1 MHPKAQA
8 LLEVQLSFIQQQLEQ
23 KETITQEVMGFFDW
37 FKQQQISSFW
47 SSQHINALLQEQILA
62 TPATNHLIQQIEQH
76 IALALQHPHNAQTT
90 VEDVLPVEA
99 IDQIAKYISSKTEH
113 RHRLIKTM
121 VNNPAYTDLLTN
133 IVQQS
138 IQDYLD
144 NSMTK
149 KIPGVGS
156 LMKMSKAV
164 VERATDSS
172 LEDTLRSYLHK
183 NIHKIS
189 ALSEKLINLHF
200 DDDKLYHLQAKIW
213 HAIKKAPLSTLQQY
227 VLIEDL
233 PHTVSMGE
241 KIWDHI
247 RQTPYMQEQ
256 VSFGVN
262 AWVER
267 HQNETF
273 EKLMNDLNID
283 TPLLRKELYDL
294 IIPIIQHLVDTHY
307 LIDRAR
313 EYLTQFYQSEEV
325 QKILETS

>member
-8 LLEVQLSFIQQQLEQ
+8 LLELQLSFIEQHLQQ
-23 KETITQEVMGFFDW
+23 KDTITTEVMGFFDW
-37 FKQQQISSFW
+37 FREQNIASLWQSEQ
-47 SSQHINALLQEQILA
+47 INALLQQQILA
-62 TPATNHLIQQIEQH
+62 TPATSHLVEQIEEH
-76 IALALQHPHNAQTT
+76 IALALQHPQNEHTT
-90 VEDVLPVEA
+90 VEDVLPVET

-113 RHRLIKTM
+113 RHKLIKKM
-121 VNNPAYTDLLTN
+121 VNNPAYTELMTN

-156 LMKMSKAV
+156 FMKMGKAV

-172 LEDTLRSYLHK
+172 LEDTLRNYLHK

-189 ALSEKLINLHF
+189 TLSEKLINLHF
-200 DDDKLYHLQAKIW
+200 DDEKLYHLQAKIW
-213 HAIKKAPLSTLQQY
+213 HAIKKAPLSTLKHY
-227 VLIEDL
+227 ILIEDL

-262 AWVER
+262 AWLER
-267 HQNETF
+267 HQHDTF
-273 EKLMNDLNID
+273 AKLMLDLNID
-283 TPLLRKELYDL
+283 SQLLRKELYEL
-294 IIPIIQHLVDTHY
+294 VMPIIQHLVETDY
-307 LIDRAR
+307 LLERTR
-313 EYLTQFYQSEEV
+313 YYLTQFYQSEDV
-325 QKILETS
+325 QNILAD